1 MLLSSNQKQNWE
13 YFLLCKTSWCQKTCL
28 NQVSNMCHKSLWA
41 VFSFRRKIFWGLH
54 WQNTYIYSYELC
66 KFVGWY
72 EKWNYSSKRNLSC
85 PNYYNLGL
93 YMNRNNLIS
102 ESRYNFGQ
110 AQTTIYP
117 RPLTVFDDS
126 MSDRMYTHI

>member
-1 MLLSSNQKQNWE
+1 MINVIIHRCIVL
-13 YFLLCKTSWCQKTCL
+13 
-28 NQVSNMCHKSLWA
+28 
-41 VFSFRRKIFWGLH
+41 
-54 WQNTYIYSYELC
+54 
-66 KFVGWY
+66 
-72 EKWNYSSKRNLSC
+72 KRNFSC
-85 PNYYNLGL
+85 PKYHDLVL
-93 YMNRNNLIS
+93 YRNRDDLIS